1 MSDFLLSVFV
11 SIGIVTI
18 ALAIVMWWTIRRK
31 DAQKTRSE

>member
-1 MSDFLLSVFV
+1 MSDFVLSVFI

-18 ALAIVMWWTIRRK
+18 VLAIVMWWTIRRK

>member
-1 MSDFLLSVFV
+1 MSDFILSILV

-18 ALAIVMWWTIRRK
+18 ATALVMWWTIRSK